1 MHTFIFKSTKIPHIS
16 VDYDTGLKK
25 EALFEIINELEKVGI
40 SILSTTCDQG
50 GENNG
55 LAKNLNINLDNVTF
69 ENPADKERD
78 IAFTFDFIHAFKNVR

>member
-55 LAKNLNINLDNVTF
+55 LAKNLNINLDNVTLSL
-69 ENPADKERD
+69 
-78 IAFTFDFIHAFKNVR
+78 IHI